1 MVCARLVQVIC
12 GGIAVKDDNSWR
24 RRHAIQIV
32 AQLPEGT
39 EDALAVLELARELV
53 EGFLQGNQ
61 ARAPLAVVAFPASAS
76 SR

>member
-1 MVCARLVQVIC
+1 M
-12 GGIAVKDDNSWR
+12 KEDNNWR

-39 EDALAVLELARELV
+39 EDALIVLELARELV
-53 EGFLQGNQ
+53 EGFLQADH
-61 ARAPLAVVAFPASAS
+61 ARAPLAVVAFPASAN

>member
-1 MVCARLVQVIC
+1 MTE
-12 GGIAVKDDNSWR
+12 DHNWR

-39 EDALAVLELARELV
+39 EDALAVLELAKELV
-53 EGFLQGNQ
+53 EGFLQGHQ
-61 ARAPLAVVAFPASAS
+61 ARAPLAAPAEVLPFPASVS